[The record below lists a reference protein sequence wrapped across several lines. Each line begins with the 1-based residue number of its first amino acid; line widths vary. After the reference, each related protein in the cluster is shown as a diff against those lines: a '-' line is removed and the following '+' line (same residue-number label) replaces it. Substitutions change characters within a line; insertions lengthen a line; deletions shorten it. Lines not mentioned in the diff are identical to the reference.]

1 MFLVGGL
8 LWKWI
13 VRDKYHESVVITG
26 ILTGTLS
33 HIITFVLIAG
43 ISIIYQ
49 WITGSNITRDLF
61 EGITNILSFILF
73 ASLSSL
79 MFFGIFTIPY
89 AIIVGV
95 IIARVTDNKVSKSL
109 PRDQKQ

>member
-13 VRDKYHESVVITG
+13 VRDKYHESVLITG

-33 HIITFVLIAG
+33 HIITFVLITG

-61 EGITNILSFILF
+61 EGITNVLSFIF
-73 ASLSSL
+73 YASLYSL
-79 MFFGIFTIPY
+79 MFFGIITVPY
-89 AIIVGV
+89 AIIAGV
-95 IIARVTDNKVSKSL
+95 IIARITDNKVSKSL